1 MPQEPKTAGPSSRGL
16 RLALVASLALNLL
29 FVGLAVG
36 AAFNWRSGGGPPRS
50 FDLSVGPLGRAL
62 EPEDRRAITEALRER
77 ARIRPPSRSDREA
90 MAREV
95 VQLLREEPFDLDR
108 FADLLSAQRS
118 FGQEVQA
125 AAQTVFVARIAG
137 LSAQER
143 ADLADRVERQ
153 LGRDGHEDR
162 RN

>member
-1 MPQEPKTAGPSSRGL
+1 MSQGSKSAGPSSRGL
-16 RLALVASLALNLL
+16 RLALVASLALNVL

-36 AAFNWRSGGGPPRS
+36 AALNWRSDGGPPRS
-50 FDLSVGPLGRAL
+50 YDLSVGPLGRAL
-62 EPEDRRAITEALRER
+62 EPEDRRAIAQALRDR

-95 VQLLREEPFDLDR
+95 VRLLREDPFDLDS

-125 AAQTVFVARIAG
+125 AAQAVFAERIAG

-143 ADLADRVERQ
+143 ADFADRVEGQ
-153 LGRDGHEDR
+153 LGREGEEDR

>member
-1 MPQEPKTAGPSSRGL
+1 MSQGPKLGGPSSRGI
-16 RLALVASLALNLL
+16 RIALVASLALNLL
-29 FVGLAVG
+29 FVGLVVG
-36 AAFNWRSGGGPPRS
+36 AAVNWRSGGGPPRS

-62 EPEDRRAITEALRER
+62 EPEDRRAIAEALRDR
-77 ARIRPPSRSDREA
+77 TRSAPSSRSDREA

-108 FADLLSAQRS
+108 FADLLSAQRR

-125 AAQTVFVARIAG
+125 AAQTAFVTRIAG

-143 ADLADRVERQ
+143 ADFADRVERQ
-153 LGRDGHEDR
+153 LGRDGHEGG